1 MLSIWIGRA
10 GSGKS
15 RRVLEEMARRRA
27 DRPQVLLVP
36 EHASHEAEL
45 DLCRCLGPTA
55 SRDAEALS
63 FRTLAGRVLAEQ
75 GGLSDFTLDS
85 GGKLLTMHLVLQ
97 ELHSQLKVFG
107 RPSRRSAFLR
117 QLTDLADEFY
127 AYRVPPEE
135 LNARVEDLPGAAG
148 DKLRDLALIFAAY
161 DGKLRAGGVD
171 RRSRVQKLADCMA
184 SSRYLAGKDVYFDGF
199 SYFNRAEEEVVEA
212 LLRQA
217 ESVTVTLLGD
227 REGVGLFS
235 NALRQR
241 QRLTR
246 MAAAANVPCEILWL
260 TDAPGG
266 PLGHLERGVFG
277 PDGAWEGETEAVTLF
292 EAGTAFTEVEEVA
305 RQIRALT
312 CGGGYRC
319 REIGVMA
326 RNMDVYGPILENV
339 FRRDGIPAYMSR
351 RSDIL
356 EKPVM
361 TLLLGALDAVTGG
374 FEYEDVFRCLK
385 TGLAGITAEECD
397 RLENYVIT
405 WEIRGNMWLR
415 EADWTADPAGYGHEP
430 TEESAAALAEVNRI
444 RRAVRDLL
452 APLSEALR
460 SGESARSKAEALYT
474 FAERAALAD
483 TLEAQADALLA
494 AGQAQLAE
502 ETAQLWQI
510 LCTVLDQVVEILGEA
525 PVEVEEFARLLR
537 LVLSQYSVGTIPAT
551 LDQVKVSDLTRNDRH
566 TVRCLFLLGANDH
579 VLPQVDRGS
588 GLLDDEERELL
599 EQREILLSGATF
611 DPLDNELQNI
621 YAALAQPTERLWVSY
636 PAADLAGTE
645 LRPSFVVERIARLF
659 PAVPLRREDRGDR
672 ARMPATALELAG
684 EDPEG
689 PLWSYFA
696 ADPRCADALAAM
708 DRARQMGRGRL
719 SPEAVQSLYG
729 RTFRMSASRMDRL
742 RSCHF
747 SYFMEYG
754 LRARERKSAGFEAP
768 EAGTFIHYLLEN
780 VTREVMDR
788 GGYGAVDKDEIR
800 SLTDEYVKQYTLTQ
814 IPDFPAKSARF
825 RYLFSR
831 LRRMALAVMEDVA
844 AELAVSDFKPLR
856 FELGFGGRDGE
867 LRPVTI
873 TEGDA
878 ALSVTGKV
886 DRVDGWVRDGKLYLR
901 VVDYKTGRKSFD
913 LGDVQAGLGIQ
924 MLLYLFTLQDQGEA
938 YFGMPV
944 EPAGV
949 LYFPARQVIL
959 RADRQIDEASLERE
973 LRRELRR
980 SGLLLAEPEV
990 LRAMEHSA
998 LETPVFLP
1006 VAVKKDGALTG
1017 DVASAARLGQLSR
1030 YVDKLLHQ
1038 IAGEL
1043 RRGNID
1049 ADPCT
1054 RGPGDSACTYC
1065 AYAAAC
1071 CFDESRDR
1079 RHYLH
1084 RPGREEFWEFIE
1096 KETEEVSHG

>member
-15 RRVLEEMARRRA
+15 RRVLEEMARRRG

-45 DLCRCLGPTA
+45 DLCHALGPTA

-63 FRTLAGRVLAEQ
+63 FRSLAGRVLAEQ
-75 GGLSDFTLDS
+75 GGLSDFTLDG

-135 LNARVEDLPGAAG
+135 LNARVADLSGAAG

-199 SYFNRAEEEVVEA
+199 SYFNRAEEEVIEA

-227 REGVGLFS
+227 REAGGLFA

-241 QRLTR
+241 QRLVR
-246 MAAAANVPCEILWL
+246 MAASAGVPCEILWL

-460 SGESARSKAEALYT
+460 SGESARL
-474 FAERAALAD
+474 
-483 TLEAQADALLA
+483 
-494 AGQAQLAE
+494 
-502 ETAQLWQI
+502 
-510 LCTVLDQVVEILGEA
+510 
-525 PVEVEEFARLLR
+525 
-537 LVLSQYSVGTIPAT
+537 
-551 LDQVKVSDLTRNDRH
+551 
-566 TVRCLFLLGANDH
+566 
-579 VLPQVDRGS
+579 
-588 GLLDDEERELL
+588 
-599 EQREILLSGATF
+599 
-611 DPLDNELQNI
+611 
-621 YAALAQPTERLWVSY
+621 
-636 PAADLAGTE
+636 
-645 LRPSFVVERIARLF
+645 
-659 PAVPLRREDRGDR
+659 
-672 ARMPATALELAG
+672 
-684 EDPEG
+684 
-689 PLWSYFA
+689 
-696 ADPRCADALAAM
+696 
-708 DRARQMGRGRL
+708 
-719 SPEAVQSLYG
+719 
-729 RTFRMSASRMDRL
+729 
-742 RSCHF
+742 
-747 SYFMEYG
+747 
-754 LRARERKSAGFEAP
+754 
-768 EAGTFIHYLLEN
+768 
-780 VTREVMDR
+780 
-788 GGYGAVDKDEIR
+788 
-800 SLTDEYVKQYTLTQ
+800 
-814 IPDFPAKSARF
+814 
-825 RYLFSR
+825 
-831 LRRMALAVMEDVA
+831 
-844 AELAVSDFKPLR
+844 
-856 FELGFGGRDGE
+856 
-867 LRPVTI
+867 
-873 TEGDA
+873 
-878 ALSVTGKV
+878 
-886 DRVDGWVRDGKLYLR
+886 
-901 VVDYKTGRKSFD
+901 
-913 LGDVQAGLGIQ
+913 
-924 MLLYLFTLQDQGEA
+924 
-938 YFGMPV
+938 
-944 EPAGV
+944 
-949 LYFPARQVIL
+949 
-959 RADRQIDEASLERE
+959 
-973 LRRELRR
+973 
-980 SGLLLAEPEV
+980 
-990 LRAMEHSA
+990 
-998 LETPVFLP
+998 
-1006 VAVKKDGALTG
+1006 
-1017 DVASAARLGQLSR
+1017 
-1030 YVDKLLHQ
+1030 
-1038 IAGEL
+1038 
-1043 RRGNID
+1043 
-1049 ADPCT
+1049 
-1054 RGPGDSACTYC
+1054 
-1065 AYAAAC
+1065 
-1071 CFDESRDR
+1071 
-1079 RHYLH
+1079 
-1084 RPGREEFWEFIE
+1084 
-1096 KETEEVSHG
+1096 